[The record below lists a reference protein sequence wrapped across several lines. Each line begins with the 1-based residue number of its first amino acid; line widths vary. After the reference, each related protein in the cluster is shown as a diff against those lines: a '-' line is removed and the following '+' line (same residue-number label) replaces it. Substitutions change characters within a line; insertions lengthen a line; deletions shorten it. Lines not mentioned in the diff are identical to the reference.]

1 MNTLVRRLCLAA
13 LLAACRRDP
22 PAAGD
27 VPPCHRRHGDA
38 STAAVAPLPGASLFH
53 LEGAWSDQAGA
64 PFRFASL
71 RGSPAVILMF
81 YGTCQAVC
89 PILIGDTLRLE
100 AALAPAARA
109 RTRFVLVTFDPGT
122 DTPERLRALAAER
135 GMDLSRWSLVRGADG
150 DVRALATVLGVQYSR
165 VGPRDFTHSNVI
177 TVVDPQGVVARQ
189 VEGLRQPVDAAARAI
204 EALSR

>member
-1 MNTLVRRLCLAA
+1 MTPPDTARSPRPGAPPSLDFDHHP
-13 LLAACRRDP
+13 LLAIWEVTQACDLACQHCRACATPARDE
-22 PAAGD
+22 AEL
-27 VPPCHRRHGDA
+27 
-38 STAAVAPLPGASLFH
+38 STA
-53 LEGAWSDQAGA
+53 EG
-64 PFRFASL
+64 
-71 RGSPAVILMF
+71 
-81 YGTCQAVC
+81 
-89 PILIGDTLRLE
+89 LRLLD
-100 AALAPAARA
+100 AIRAMGTPVVVLTGGDPAKRSALPALAPAARA

>member
-1 MNTLVRRLCLAA
+1 MTPLVRRLALAVV
-13 LLAACRRDP
+13 LTACRRDP
-22 PAAGD
+22 PPAGD
-27 VPPCHRRHGDA
+27 VPPCHRHRGDA
-38 STAAVAPLPGASLFH
+38 PAAAAPLPDTSLFH
-53 LEGAWSDQAGA
+53 LEGAWSDQAGR

-71 RGSPAVILMF
+71 RGAPSVILMF
-81 YGTCQAVC
+81 YGTCQSVC

-109 RTRFVLVTFDPGT
+109 RTRFVLVTFDPAT

-135 GMDLSRWSLVRGADG
+135 GMDLSRWTLVRGADD

-177 TVVDPQGVVARQ
+177 TVVDPRGLVARQ

-204 EALSR
+204 ESLSP

>member
-1 MNTLVRRLCLAA
+1 MTALVRRFALAVM
-13 LLAACRRDP
+13 LAACRREP
-22 PAAGD
+22 PPAGD
-27 VPPCHRRHGDA
+27 VPPCHRHRGDA
-38 STAAVAPLPGASLFH
+38 STAAAAPLPGASLFH
-53 LEGAWSDQAGA
+53 LEGAWSDQAGR
-64 PFRFASL
+64 PFRFTSL

-81 YGTCQAVC
+81 YGTCQSVC

-109 RTRFVLVTFDPGT
+109 RTRFILVTFDPAT
-122 DTPERLRALAAER
+122 DTPERLRALAVER
-135 GMDLSRWSLVRGADG
+135 GMDLSRWTLLRGADG

-165 VGPRDFTHSNVI
+165 VGPRDFTHSNVL

-204 EALSR
+204 ESLSP